1 MKSAKRR
8 LSILCGIVLM
18 IACLVVPVLAITY
31 CFDYV
36 LYRVDG
42 ADHDGTYYLT
52 LNAELDKHNYAP
64 AVSYDSS
71 NAPDVQRA
79 VNDLQP
85 GDVVFI
91 GTDHVGIVNNGGLID
106 HYLQARDMKDQGK
119 PVDIMSLKSD
129 PIYRFTGRLNLDD
142 NLPNMLDAHI
152 QKGLPIYV
160 RHSPGYTPSPSGIMT
175 ADISGYTS
183 CPSGQTN
190 CNGNCVDTSSDSQN
204 CGSCGNACAQGE
216 SCVSGSCS
224 PSSETTPSTTQ
235 DKYAVFLLTNIA
247 GGSIWVGSEQEIQTK
262 PVCSFPGGG
271 LCKNDGTDALVQY
284 VKESQDFAS
293 YDDAQAA
300 YCAAP
305 KSNVRSLPLTGGTK
319 ANIFG
324 GDYWIDTA
332 PSCPSG

>member
-1 MKSAKRR
+1 MTGGNYPQTTPD
-8 LSILCGIVLM
+8 LSGTWYMGGPYNVGMPCKISQTGSTLTFTNEKGDTVAGDFIDSKTVE
-18 IACLVVPVLAITY
+18 AIDWSGLRGTLS
-31 CFDYV
+31 D
-36 LYRVDG
+36 
-42 ADHDGTYYLT
+42 DGTRISWANGTWWTRY
-52 LNAELDKHNYAP
+52 
-64 AVSYDSS
+64 SS
-71 NAPDVQRA
+71 
-79 VNDLQP
+79 
-85 GDVVFI
+85 
-91 GTDHVGIVNNGGLID
+91 
-106 HYLQARDMKDQGK
+106 
-119 PVDIMSLKSD
+119 
-129 PIYRFTGRLNLDD
+129 
-142 NLPNMLDAHI
+142 
-152 QKGLPIYV
+152 
-160 RHSPGYTPSPSGIMT
+160 
-175 ADISGYTS
+175 DISGYTS

-204 CGSCGNACAQGE
+204 CGSCGNACAQGK

-224 PSSETTPSTTQ
+224 PSDETTPSTTQ

-284 VKESQDFAS
+284 VKESQDFSS

-305 KSNVRSLPLTGGTK
+305 KSNVRSMPLTGGNK
-319 ANIFG
+319 AKIYG